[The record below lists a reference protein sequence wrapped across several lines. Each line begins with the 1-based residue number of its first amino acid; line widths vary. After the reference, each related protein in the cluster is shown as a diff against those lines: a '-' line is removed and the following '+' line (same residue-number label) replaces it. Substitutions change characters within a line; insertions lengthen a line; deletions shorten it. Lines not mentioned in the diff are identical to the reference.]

1 MKACRHA
8 ALTLPL
14 LALLAACGS
23 GGDSGVTT
31 PPELQARADAARAT
45 ASGNALCTK
54 IAPFYWEVGDATA
67 ARASGQVGGTAYG
80 PNTRISIASAS
91 KWFYSTYWVQRT
103 NGVLSPSDVQFFNFQ
118 SGYTYF
124 AEPPG
129 CSGQATVG
137 SCLAQTDASGHRFD
151 TQDAATVGKFDYGGG
166 HMQVHA
172 SQNGLGA
179 LDNAGLAAEIQRQV
193 GSEIAITYTQ
203 PQLAGGISTS
213 AADYAKLLRKIL
225 GGPLLM
231 RDALGTHPVC
241 TDPGT
246 CPNAIFTPSPR
257 GEQWH
262 YSIGHWVEDDPGVGD
277 GAFSSPGA
285 FGFYPWI
292 DAGKNWYGVIA
303 TLNLGG
309 AIDSVK
315 CGRLV
320 RKAWLSGTVQ

>member
-1 MKACRHA
+1 MKSSRHPA
-8 ALTLPL
+8 WPLPL

-23 GGDSGVTT
+23 GGDSATT
-31 PPELQARADAARAT
+31 PPGLQARVDAAAAT

-54 IAPFYWEVGDATA
+54 IAPFYWEIGDATA
-67 ARASGQVGGTAYG
+67 ARASGQVGGSTYG
-80 PNTRISIASAS
+80 ANTRISIASAS

-103 NGVLSPSDVQFFNFQ
+103 NGVLSASDVQFFNFQ

-124 AEPPG
+124 TEPG
-129 CSGQATVG
+129 CSPGDTVEG
-137 SCLAQTDASGHRFD
+137 CLSHTDATNHQFGE
-151 TQDAATVGKFDYGGG
+151 QDLTTVGKFDYGGG

-172 SQNGLGA
+172 SQNGLAA

-193 GSEIAITYTQ
+193 GSDIAITYTQ
-203 PQLAGGISTS
+203 PQLAGGVTTS
-213 AADYAKLLRKIL
+213 AAEYAKLLRKIL
-225 GGPLLM
+225 GGQLLM
-231 RDALGTHPVC
+231 GSALGTHPVC
-241 TDPGT
+241 VDPGS
-246 CPNAIFTPSPR
+246 CPNALFTPSPR

-262 YSIGHWVEDDPGVGD
+262 YSIGHWVEDDPTVGD

-292 DAGKNWYGVIA
+292 DAGKNWYGVIS

-320 RKAWLSGTVQ
+320 RKAWLTGTVQ